1 LGNAPFHPYRY
12 GGTLGGCFAWVA
24 QHHSCDQEAF
34 MKAALHDNGWT
45 PNSNLRVLAD
55 GADGLTNF
63 VKTAANKTTCETV
76 LDWFHISMRLR
87 PIEVMAPGMGKL
99 GANESLIEKL
109 PHVRY
114 QMWHGLWHGALDR
127 LGEIYRDT
135 KRLLPSL
142 PAAGGEVVRRFRQ
155 HMVNLR
161 DYLCS
166 NWSGLRNYAADRGQG
181 LRISSAPAESLMSH
195 LVNQRMGKQQPMRWS
210 CEGAHLLLQ
219 VRCAVLDGRLETLFR
234 ERYPNFR
241 RLVSLIPS
249 VV

>member
-1 LGNAPFHPYRY
+1 
-12 GGTLGGCFAWVA
+12 
-24 QHHSCDQEAF
+24 
-34 MKAALHDNGWT
+34 
-45 PNSNLRVLAD
+45 
-55 GADGLTNF
+55 
-63 VKTAANKTTCETV
+63 
-76 LDWFHISMRLR
+76 
-87 PIEVMAPGMGKL
+87 
-99 GANESLIEKL
+99 
-109 PHVRY
+109 
-114 QMWHGLWHGALDR
+114 MWHGPWHRALDR

-135 KRLLPSL
+135 KQLLLSL
-142 PAAGGEVVRRFRQ
+142 AAAAAEVVRRFRQ

-166 NWSGLRNYAADRGQG
+166 NWSGLRNYAADRRQG

-241 RLVSLIPS
+241 RSVSLIPS